1 MNIRK
6 WLLIIVSRLLRGAGM
21 GLGATG
27 LCLAAW
33 LLIFSSSESRAY
45 YGFASLILIALGY
58 AIYAA
63 TLRYIYNEYS

>member
-27 LCLAAW
+27 LCLALW
-33 LLIFSSSESRAY
+33 FFLFSSSESHIY
-45 YGFASLILIALGY
+45 FGFASLIIIILGY

-63 TLRYIYNEYS
+63 TPRYIYSEYS